1 MILIYKNFMKHSKK
15 IGLSF
20 GLTSGL
26 ITTLG
31 LMVGLNSG
39 TNSKLVVIGGI
50 LTIAIADSL
59 SDSLGIHIS
68 EESENKHTE
77 KEIWESTLFTF
88 LSKFI
93 ISSSFIIPVLFLE
106 LNYAIWISII
116 WGFTLLS
123 LLSYYLS
130 VDQKVKSWKMV
141 IEHFI
146 IGISVV
152 IIAHYIGYWVS
163 VTFI

>member
-1 MILIYKNFMKHSKK
+1 M
-15 IGLSF
+15 
-20 GLTSGL
+20 
-26 ITTLG
+26 
-31 LMVGLNSG
+31 
-39 TNSKLVVIGGI
+39 
-50 LTIAIADSL
+50 
-59 SDSLGIHIS
+59 
-68 EESENKHTE
+68 
-77 KEIWESTLFTF
+77 FTF

-123 LLSYYLS
+123 LFSYYLS
-130 VDQKVKSWKMV
+130 VDQKVKSWRVV